1 FPAWSSRSA
10 AWSST
15 TTFRGCKRSRS
26 LSAPAPARLSSSSS
40 PRYSWH
46 VSESSCTSTGRL
58 GVWRHCET
66 GGLVSDA
73 IVAAL
78 GTLFGGGALVGI
90 VQGWVSHKK
99 GIRDADVERDQTA
112 FEQMKVILLEHKESI
127 AELKAAREKDTRRLD
142 DLFEEN
148 RLYRWTLI
156 GVTDRLRQK
165 PQGTV
170 DDILDYLHERLPM
183 LRKDKGE

>member
-1 FPAWSSRSA
+1 M
-10 AWSST
+10 
-15 TTFRGCKRSRS
+15 
-26 LSAPAPARLSSSSS
+26 
-40 PRYSWH
+40 
-46 VSESSCTSTGRL
+46 
-58 GVWRHCET
+58 
-66 GGLVSDA
+66 SDA
-73 IVAAL
+73 IVATL

-99 GIRDADVERDQTA
+99 GVRDTDVERDQTA

-127 AELKAAREKDTRRLD
+127 TELKAARSEDTKRLD
-142 DLFEEN
+142 DLAEEN

-170 DDILDYLHERLPM
+170 DDVLEYIHERLPM
-183 LRKDKGE
+183 LRKDKI